1 MRRVLW
7 FASAAALALGAC
19 TDAPSVPK
27 APATPSFSVQMAPPT
42 NPTGRHLVS
51 FSGQVPSDFAAQ
63 VGSLGGSLVWVSP
76 NAGLA
81 AVSGLDAAGV
91 ARLAGAK
98 GVQDV
103 EADEAF
109 ALDDPQADAAN
120 VEPADALESQAN
132 PATAF
137 FFARQWNMRAV
148 QANTAWAAGFLGS
161 SSVRVYM
168 LDTGIDYGNID
179 LSSLV
184 DQSRSVNMLGTFTV
198 GGVSFTEA
206 DTVAKYFPGKAAFT
220 DLFFHG
226 THTAATV
233 SSLALAAAGVTS
245 RTTLVAV
252 KVCAYL
258 NTCPFSAILG
268 GILYA
273 ADQGADVVNMSLG
286 GGFSKAGNG
295 RLVGLINK
303 SFDYARSKG
312 VTIVVSAGNSAAD
325 LDHDGNT
332 YSTYCNNPAVI
343 CVSATGP
350 TAQAGTNGPWTA
362 IDAPAFYTN
371 FGRSAVDVAAPG
383 GNNNTF
389 VWAACS
395 RTSLIVPVCQTG
407 NFVLGVQG
415 TSMSAPHVS
424 GTAALLVPILGR
436 NPAAIKARILQSAD
450 DLGQPGTDPFYGK
463 GRLNVARA
471 VGAIP

>member
-1 MRRVLW
+1 MRRLFG
-7 FASAAALALGAC
+7 FAAASALALSAC
-19 TDAPSVPK
+19 TDAPSVPV
-27 APATPSFSVQMAPPT
+27 APVTPSFSLQMAGEST
-42 NPTGRHLVS
+42 PTGRHLVA
-51 FSGQVPSDFAAQ
+51 FSGQAPADFAAQ
-63 VGSLGGSLVWVSP
+63 VGALGGTVVWVSP

-81 AVSGLDAAGV
+81 AVSGLDAAG
-91 ARLAGAK
+91 AAQLAGAK
-98 GVQDV
+98 GVQDL

-120 VEPADALESQAN
+120 VVPADALESQAN
-132 PATAF
+132 PAAAF
-137 FFARQWNMRAV
+137 FFPRQWNMRAV

-168 LDTGIDYGNID
+168 LDSGIDYGNID

-184 DQSRSVNMLGTFTV
+184 DQSRSIDMLGTFTV

-206 DTVAKYFPGKAAFT
+206 DTVAKYFPTKQPFT

-303 SFDYARSKG
+303 TFNYARSRG
-312 VTIVVSAGNSAAD
+312 VTIVVAAGNAAAD
-325 LDHDGNT
+325 LDHNGNT
-332 YSTYCNNPAVI
+332 YSTYCDNPAVI

-350 TAQAGTNGPWTA
+350 TAQAGTNGPWTD
-362 IDAPAFYTN
+362 IDAPAYYTN
-371 FGRSAVDVAAPG
+371 FGRSGVDVAAPG
-383 GNNNTF
+383 GNNTTF
-389 VWAACS
+389 VYAACS
-395 RTSLIVPVCQTG
+395 RTSLIIPVCQTG
-407 NFVLGVQG
+407 NYVVGVQG

-424 GTAALLVPILGR
+424 GAVALLVPILGR
-436 NPAAIKARILQSAD
+436 NPAAIRARILQTAD
-450 DLGQPGTDPFYGK
+450 DLGQSGTDPFYGK